1 MSEAI
6 SPARAAAAYV
16 LSRCRRFDAWAPQ
29 TLAAAREKYKLSDRD
44 AALCERM
51 CLSVLQNAALCD
63 FYIGSFSS
71 VPVSRM
77 QPDVLDALRLG
88 TVQILFMDRIPVS
101 AAVDQ
106 SVAMVKKTS
115 RGAAG
120 LVNAV
125 LRRIAENRTSL
136 PPIPD
141 QDTAMELSVRYSHP
155 LWLCRRL
162 TDELGYES
170 AGAFLAAD
178 NTLPGLTVSVNLC
191 KTDAVSL
198 AEALRGIDIDASVNA
213 VSAVSVDI
221 NNSGPVDDLPGFSEG
236 LFFVQDAAAACSVLA
251 AGPERG
257 SHILDMCAAPGG
269 KSLLCASVMRNEGEI
284 VSCDLHAKKL
294 RLIRENVDR
303 LGFDCIQT
311 RAMDASEPDE
321 EYFSAFDLVIADV
334 PCSGMGVIRKKPE
347 IRYKDPESLKN
358 LPSVQLR
365 ILTGAAKC
373 VHPGGKLLY
382 STCTVFHEENR
393 DVVDAFL
400 DNTGEFSVLESRTI
414 WPQDNGTDGFYYCLL
429 KRNDHDR

>member
-1 MSEAI
+1 
-6 SPARAAAAYV
+6 
-16 LSRCRRFDAWAPQ
+16 
-29 TLAAAREKYKLSDRD
+29 
-44 AALCERM
+44 
-51 CLSVLQNAALCD
+51 
-63 FYIGSFSS
+63 
-71 VPVSRM
+71 
-77 QPDVLDALRLG
+77 
-88 TVQILFMDRIPVS
+88 
-101 AAVDQ
+101 
-106 SVAMVKKTS
+106 
-115 RGAAG
+115 
-120 LVNAV
+120 
-125 LRRIAENRTSL
+125 
-136 PPIPD
+136 
-141 QDTAMELSVRYSHP
+141 
-155 LWLCRRL
+155 
-162 TDELGYES
+162 
-170 AGAFLAAD
+170 
-178 NTLPGLTVSVNLC
+178 
-191 KTDAVSL
+191 
-198 AEALRGIDIDASVNA
+198 VNA

-221 NNSGPVDDLPGFSEG
+221 NKSGPVDDLPGFSEG

-294 RLIRENVDR
+294 RLIRENADR

-373 VHPGGKLLY
+373 VRPGGKLLY

-393 DVVDAFL
+393 DVIDAFL

>member
-1 MSEAI
+1 MSKAI

-29 TLAAAREKYKLSDRD
+29 TLTAAREKYKLSDRD

-63 FYIGSFSS
+63 FYIGQFSS

-77 QPDVLDALRLG
+77 HPDVLDALRLG
-88 TVQILFMDRIPVS
+88 TVQILFLDRIPVS
-101 AAVDQ
+101 AAVYQ

-120 LVNAV
+120 LVNHGT
-125 LRRIAENRTSL
+125 AE
-136 PPIPD
+136 
-141 QDTAMELSVRYSHP
+141 ELSVRYSHP

-162 TDELGYES
+162 TEELGYDS
-170 AGAFLAAD
+170 ARAFLTVD
-178 NTLPGLTVSVNLC
+178 NTPPGLTVSVNLC

-198 AEALRGIDIDASVNA
+198 AEALRGVSIDASVNA
-213 VSAVSVDI
+213 VSDVSV
-221 NNSGPVDDLPGFSEG
+221 NVSKSGPVDDIPGFSEG

-251 AGPERG
+251 SEPERG

-269 KSLLCASVMRNEGEI
+269 KSLLCASLMRNEGEI

-294 RLIRENVDR
+294 RLIRDNAER

-347 IRYKDPESLKN
+347 IRYKDPESLTG
-358 LPSVQLR
+358 LPPVQLR
-365 ILTGAAKC
+365 ILTSAAKC
-373 VHPGGKLLY
+373 VRPGGKLLY

-400 DNTGEFSVLESRTI
+400 KNYREFSVLESRTI